1 MINGDRMDG
10 AEYLIKA
17 GDVFKVICFI
27 EQKSND
33 IKGSHMMII
42 QWKIHNMGK
51 PEVFDLKDLI
61 LYLKRD
67 RKKNANISLDFL
79 FFFSF

>member
-1 MINGDRMDG
+1 MDG

-42 QWKIHNMGK
+42 QWQKHDMGK
-51 PEVFDLKDLI
+51 PEVFDL
-61 LYLKRD
+61 
-67 RKKNANISLDFL
+67 
-79 FFFSF
+79 